1 MIVFNDPRLT
11 DATAIEQYKEAK
23 QAVLMKLR
31 RHQPAVNKEGGRVIV
46 TIDAVRNN
54 IRATFTGI
62 SSALKQRI
70 IADIER

>member
-23 QAVLMKLR
+23 QAVVMKLR
-31 RHQPAVNKEGGRVIV
+31 RHQTEVNREGGRVIV

-54 IRATFTGI
+54 VRTSFTGI

-70 IADIER
+70 IADIGR